1 MELILI
7 DDTNKSITEVKRF
20 PQGSSRPLNL
30 LRMTSPVE
38 TEVLSALRRL
48 IRATDLDAK
57 KLARQTKLTTS
68 QLLVMELLASTG
80 ELTVGG
86 IAERVGLAQGTVT
99 TMIDRLEERGLVSRR
114 KGNSDRRQVKVSL
127 QAEGQRLLAEA
138 PTALQTL
145 FLENFSGLREWEKM
159 AILSSLQRLVDL
171 MEAETLDASPVLD
184 VGPIDQPP
192 V

>member
-1 MELILI
+1 
-7 DDTNKSITEVKRF
+7 
-20 PQGSSRPLNL
+20 
-30 LRMTSPVE
+30 MTSSTLPPVDSIGMTLSVE

-48 IRATDLDAK
+48 IRATDLDAR

-68 QLLVMELLASTG
+68 QLLVMELLASG
-80 ELTVGG
+80 VELTVGG

-99 TMIDRLEERGLVSRR
+99 TMIDRLEKRDLVSRR

-127 QAEGQRLLAEA
+127 KPEGRKLLAEA
-138 PTALQTL
+138 PTALQTR
-145 FLENFSGLREWEKM
+145 FLENFAGLQGWEKA

-171 MEAETLDASPVLD
+171 MEAEELDASPVLD
-184 VGPIDQPP
+184 VGPIDHAP

>member
-1 MELILI
+1 
-7 DDTNKSITEVKRF
+7 
-20 PQGSSRPLNL
+20 
-30 LRMTSPVE
+30 MTSSVE

-57 KLARQTKLTTS
+57 KLARRTRLTTS
-68 QLLVMELLASTG
+68 QLLVMELLTTGG

-99 TMIDRLEERGLVSRR
+99 TMIDRLEERGLVTRR
-114 KGNSDRRQVKVSL
+114 KSNSDRRQVKVSL
-127 QAEGQRLLAEA
+127 QPDGQRLLAEA
-138 PTALQTL
+138 PTALQTR
-145 FLENFSGLREWEKM
+145 FLENFVGLRDWEKT

-184 VGPIDQPP
+184 VGPIDRPAI
-192 V
+192 

>member
-1 MELILI
+1 MTDGNQL
-7 DDTNKSITEVKRF
+7 ITEVNRCAQ
-20 PQGSSRPLNL
+20 PSSP
-30 LRMTSPVE
+30 PVNFLGMAPSME

-57 KLARQTKLTTS
+57 KLARRTKLTTS
-68 QLLVMELLASTG
+68 QLLVLELLAASG

-99 TMIDRLEERGLVSRR
+99 TMIDRLEKRDLVSRR

-127 QAEGQRLLAEA
+127 QEKGQRLLAEA
-138 PTALQTL
+138 PTALQTR
-145 FLENFSGLREWEKM
+145 FLDKFSGLREWEKT

-171 MEAETLDASPVLD
+171 MEAEALDASPVLD

-192 V
+192 I